1 MHLRLRCLLPLALS
15 LTGIAL
21 SQEPCGEKVIPVNV
35 ALTNG
40 QLLRQLPADVF
51 AAEFEN
57 RPISVAH
64 IGEDSDPRRV
74 VVVMDTGDLDR
85 EVRRAE
91 QLVVRHFIEQL
102 RPEDKVA
109 LTTVRGI
116 RRKFGFENPGSQLD
130 GVIADIG
137 NPKGKRGGPG
147 LAEEIQT
154 VLMADNLKA
163 GDAVLV
169 VAEDFEPDEPQLASL
184 QQTVLQRGIRV
195 IAFQLGPRL
204 MGTIYH
210 TAFGSWSASANDR
223 SLAHLAFNSGG
234 YMVNAALWTP
244 QSSYKLG
251 DSEAKQLQTDTV
263 NAARAIAKFYKLR
276 FEQPPVKKAAT
287 WTLDLRS
294 DIKDRIKKDVVTI
307 YPRVLLPCIATS
319 AEKKK

>member
-1 MHLRLRCLLPLALS
+1 
-15 LTGIAL
+15 LTGVAIG
-21 SQEPCGEKVIPVNV
+21 QEPCAEKVIPVNV
-35 ALTNG
+35 ALANG

-74 VVVMDTGDLDR
+74 VVVVDTGNLDR
-85 EVRRAE
+85 EVRKAE
-91 QLVVRHFIEQL
+91 QLIVRHLIEQL

-116 RRKFGFENPGSQLD
+116 RRKVGFEDQPSQLD
-130 GVIADIG
+130 TVLVDIG
-137 NPKGKRGGPG
+137 NPRGKRSAPG

-154 VLMADNLKA
+154 LLMADYLKG
-163 GDAVLV
+163 GDAVVV

-184 QQTVLQRGIRV
+184 QQKVLQRGIRV
-195 IAFQLGPRL
+195 IAFQLGPRV

-210 TAFGSWSASANDR
+210 NAFGSWSASANDR

-234 YMVNAALWTP
+234 YMVNAALWDP
-244 QSSYKLG
+244 WSSFKLG
-251 DSEAKQLQTDTV
+251 DKETKQLQTDTV
-263 NAARAIAKFYKLR
+263 NASRAIAKFYKLR

-287 WTLDLRS
+287 WSLDLKPA
-294 DIKDRIKKDVVTI
+294 IKDQIKKDVVTI
-307 YPRVLLPCIATS
+307 YPRILLPCVMAQ
-319 AEKKK
+319 AEKK